1 MHKNPD
7 FRRVETPTFANAI
20 ATRLSKTH
28 HETLNLE
35 QARSG
40 QVAEKTFFF
49 NHRFCAVS
57 ELLFYNVFSNFC
69 LGKKRFRHV
78 SSVDEGR

>member
-7 FRRVETPTFANAI
+7 FRRVESPTFANAI

-28 HETLNLE
+28 HETLNIE

-40 QVAEKTFFF
+40 QVAEKTFFLITGF
-49 NHRFCAVS
+49 VQFQNCCFIMCFFEISFAEETLSARQ
-57 ELLFYNVFSNFC
+57 
-69 LGKKRFRHV
+69 LG
-78 SSVDEGR
+78 